1 MPPIPPREKGGSN
14 NISIVIDKP
23 DPQLEPTHR
32 AIVFVDYQN
41 VYRSA
46 RDAYGLHGEDNLLGN
61 VRPYS
66 LGRQMMRGG
75 GLTLA
80 QVRVYTGIHT
90 PQRKPKLHGMMQR
103 RISAWIASNPDKI
116 EVFPRPVRY
125 GGAGPREK
133 GVDVEIAIDF
143 VRLALDDAYDVGIL
157 LSADTDLVPAL
168 QFVADRY
175 PAKRLITVGYAPD
188 TGCQAPAPLDLPRGT
203 VERRYMTRR
212 DFERVR
218 DDTDYYLPTSDRSA
232 EIDQQRWTRVMRRM
246 QDQ

>member
-1 MPPIPPREKGGSN
+1 M
-14 NISIVIDKP
+14 
-23 DPQLEPTHR
+23 QR

-75 GLTLA
+75 GLVLA
-80 QVRVYTGIHT
+80 QVRVYTGVHT
-90 PQRKPKLHGMMQR
+90 PQHSAKLHGMMQR

-125 GGAGPREK
+125 GAKGPREK

-143 VRLALDDAYDVGIL
+143 VRLALEDVYDVGIM

-168 QFVADRY
+168 QFVADKCRE
-175 PAKRLITVGYAPD
+175 KRLITVGYAPD
-188 TGCQAPAPLDLPRGT
+188 SGCQAPAPLDLRRGS

-218 DDTDYYLPTSDRSA
+218 DDADYYRSASDRSA
-232 EIDQQRWTRVMRRM
+232 EIDQQRWSRVTKRM
-246 QDQ
+246 QD

>member
-1 MPPIPPREKGGSN
+1 
-14 NISIVIDKP
+14 VIDEQQGKVERDLP
-23 DPQLEPTHR
+23 R

-46 RDAYGLHGEDNLLGN
+46 RDAYGLHDEDVLVGN

-75 GLTLA
+75 GLVLE
-80 QVRVYTGIHT
+80 QVRVYTGVHT
-90 PQRKPKLHGMMQR
+90 PQRHAKLHAMMQR
-103 RISAWIASNPDKI
+103 RISAWIAGNPDKV
-116 EVFPRPVRY
+116 EVFPRAVRY
-125 GGAGPREK
+125 GRTGPREK

-143 VRLALDDAYDVGIL
+143 VRMAMEDAYDVGIL

-168 QFVADRY
+168 QFVADKF

-188 TGCQAPAPLDLPRGT
+188 DGCQAPAPLDLPRGE

-212 DFERVR
+212 DFDRVR
-218 DDTDYYLPTSDRSA
+218 DDVDCFLSSSDRSA
-232 EIDQQRWTRVMRRM
+232 EIDGDRWARVQQRMHDDRES
-246 QDQ
+246 